1 MLIVASNHKVAVL
14 SHLTIQT
21 KKNKVIDPIRLLIE
35 NCGASHSKLSNLFLE
50 YLTSCEVQEELY
62 YSLPKLR
69 IVMSWI
75 FLYLNI
81 LLVKFGS

>member
-1 MLIVASNHKVAVL
+1 M
-14 SHLTIQT
+14 SHITIQT

-35 NCGASHSKLSNLFLE
+35 NCGASHSTLSNLFLE
-50 YLTSCEVQEELY
+50 YLTLCEVREEQCY
-62 YSLPKLR
+62 TLPKL
-69 IVMSWI
+69 IIAMSWI